1 MQRDEGY
8 LLDMLI
14 AARDAGQFLAGL
26 SLRQFEE
33 SRLHQSAVIKALE
46 IIGEAAGRISEQS
59 RQEHP
64 EIPWN
69 VIIGMRNRLVH
80 GYFDVDLETVWNTIH
95 KDLPP
100 LVKYLELRLPSE

>member
-1 MQRDEGY
+1 MQRDEGH
-8 LLDMLI
+8 LLDTLI
-14 AARDAGQFLAGL
+14 AARDAWQFWAGL

-33 SRLHQSAVIKALE
+33 SRLNQSAVIKALE

-69 VIIGMRNRLVH
+69 VTTGMRNRLVH
-80 GYFDVDLETVWNTIH
+80 GYFDFDPETGWNAIH

-100 LVKYLELRLPSE
+100 LVKYLELRFPSE